1 MSGGCIA
8 REYPGLHDRGVFDV
22 AGAATS
28 ADTNCGG
35 ESGEFAASTN
45 IQEKTL
51 KLAAADVP
59 ASPSALTLV
68 LHPKDTELGD
78 VDFYLHGI
86 WLEGTRSHL
95 TS

>member
-1 MSGGCIA
+1 
-8 REYPGLHDRGVFDV
+8 
-22 AGAATS
+22 
-28 ADTNCGG
+28 
-35 ESGEFAASTN
+35 
-45 IQEKTL
+45 L

-68 LHPKDTELGD
+68 LHPKDGECSD

-86 WLEGTRSHL
+86 WLEGTRSLL